1 MVTGVDGAEELAAAV
16 DPFTAEIVR
25 YKLEGIANEMCTTM
39 LRSAFSPIVKEG
51 RDASACLFTP
61 TGESLAQSSSIPIHL
76 ATLIPAVGQIL
87 HSYPLHTMT
96 EGDVYVLNDPYCGGT
111 HLPDIVAVVPVFHR
125 HQVIALGATMMHH
138 QDVGGVTA
146 GSVPPTATEI
156 FQEGIRIPPLKLREG
171 GRPNET
177 LLAMLRQNVRV
188 PEMFMGDLN
197 AQIAACNLCDRR
209 LKDVADGYGYNL
221 LASIYAQL
229 LARSESLT
237 RQALL
242 ALPQGTFSHFDF
254 LDNDGIELDRRVRI
268 EVAVTIQNGS
278 IHFDLSGT
286 DRQLRGPFNC
296 VPSGI
301 QAAGYYT
308 VRALTGSHIPTNAG
322 CFRPVSLH
330 LPKGTLVNPDE
341 PAAVNSRTATVIR
354 IAGTMI
360 HAIGKVA
367 PHRVPAGASG
377 ELLVMAFGGKGYGE
391 QRFVVGDMI
400 AGGTG
405 ASAHHDG
412 VDSLDAY
419 TSNSMNLSAEAL
431 ELEAPLT
438 VHRFAL
444 RPDSGGAGKFRGG
457 LGVLREYEV
466 LDGEVSFTHRGER
479 HYTGAPGL
487 AGGHPGA
494 TARSHIWRVGGGD
507 EEIPSKIVTTLR
519 RGDRLCVET
528 AGAGGHGDPH
538 DRDHAA
544 VVADVR
550 NGKVTALAAREI
562 YGLAAEGNPVA
573 RKP

>member
-1 MVTGVDGAEELAAAV
+1 MATGAKTEGLLGAVV

-25 YKLEGIANEMCTTM
+25 YKLEGIADEMCTTM

-51 RDASACLFTP
+51 RDASASLFTP
-61 TGESLAQSSSIPIHL
+61 NGDSLAQSSSIPIHL

-87 HSYPLHTMT
+87 RSYPLHAMR
-96 EGDVYVLNDPYCGGT
+96 EGDVYILNDPYFGGT
-111 HLPDIVAVVPVFHR
+111 HLPDIVAAVPVIHR
-125 HQVIALGATMMHH
+125 GQVIAIGATMMHH
-138 QDVGGVTA
+138 QDVGGIAA

-156 FQEGIRIPPLKLREG
+156 FQEGIRIPPLKLRDG
-171 GRPNET
+171 GQPNET

-197 AQIAACNLCDRR
+197 AQIAACNLCGRR
-209 LKDVADGYGYNL
+209 LREVAESLGNNMMAAIYDEL
-221 LASIYAQL
+221 LS
-229 LARSESLT
+229 RSETLT
-237 RQALL
+237 RQALRT
-242 ALPQGTFSHFDF
+242 LPQGTFSHVDF

-268 EVAVTIQNGS
+268 EVAVTIADGT

-301 QAAGYYT
+301 HAAGYYT

-322 CFRPVSLH
+322 CFRPVSLN

-341 PAAVNSRTATVIR
+341 PAPVNSRTATVIR

-360 HAIGKVA
+360 HAIGKAA
-367 PHRVPAGASG
+367 PDRVPAGASG
-377 ELLVMAFGGKGYGE
+377 ELLVMAFGGRGYNGR
-391 QRFVVGDMI
+391 RFVVGDMV
-400 AGGTG
+400 AGGSG
-405 ASAHHDG
+405 ASARHDG

-431 ELEAPLT
+431 ELEAPLSIR
-438 VHRFAL
+438 RFAL

-457 LGVLREYEV
+457 LGLLREYEV

-487 AGGHPGA
+487 AGGHSGA
-494 TARSHIWRVGGGD
+494 MARSCIGRVHGG
-507 EEIPSKIVTTLR
+507 EELIPSKIVTALHK
-519 RGDRLCVET
+519 GDRLCVET
-528 AGAGGHGDPH
+528 AGAGGHGDPRQR
-538 DRDHAA
+538 DRALVAA
-544 VVADVR
+544 DIR
-550 NGKVTALAAREI
+550 NGKVSAHAAREI
-562 YGLAAEGNPVA
+562 YGFASD
-573 RKP
+573 